1 MKQDSQGNT
10 DNPRILIVGGVAGG
24 ASCATRARRL
34 SEKANIII
42 FERGPFVSFAN
53 CGLPYHVG
61 NVIPNEADLLVTT
74 PELFRTRFN
83 IDVRVQNDVLL
94 IDREN
99 KEVEVRNLITGEIY
113 REGYDTLVLS
123 PGAMPVRPPVPGID
137 LPGIFTLRTIPDS
150 REIRNWIDDKQVKR
164 AIVVGGG
171 FIGLE
176 MAENLTKRGISV
188 GIVEMLPQVMPVFDP
203 EMIVSV
209 HDHLVE
215 KGVSLH
221 LGDAVA
227 GFEPGNNGNGITVRT
242 ASGQGHDCDMVIL
255 AIGVRPDTTLAR
267 EAGLDIGER
276 GGIRVDE
283 QMRTS
288 DRNIRAVGDAVEVR
302 DIITGDW
309 TLLALAGPANRQGRI
324 AADTIF
330 GRNSIFRGVQ
340 GTSVCQVFDMEVA
353 STGVSEKILQ
363 RSGINGTAAHYEK
376 IYLHTDD
383 HVDYYPGAKGMTM
396 KLLFSVPDGRVLG
409 AQVVGEGGAARR
421 IDVLSM
427 AIQKGATV
435 FDLEEAEL
443 CYAPQFGAAKDPVNM
458 AGMVAANALREDA
471 PLIHWDEIN
480 TDRST
485 VLDVRRPDEFAESHV
500 SGAVNIPLDTLRG
513 RLNEIPA
520 GGEIVPYCTV
530 GYRSYFATRI
540 LRLNGFNV
548 RNASGG
554 ITSHNIRRRLNPE

>member
-1 MKQDSQGNT
+1 MKQNSQGNT

-99 KEVEVRNLITGEIY
+99 KEVEVRNLVTGETC
-113 REGYDTLVLS
+113 REGYDALVLS

-150 REIRNWIDDKQVKR
+150 REIRNWIDGKQVKR

-188 GIVEMLPQVMPVFDP
+188 GIIEMLPQVMPVFDP

-242 ASGQGHDCDMVIL
+242 AS
-255 AIGVRPDTTLAR
+255 
-267 EAGLDIGER
+267 
-276 GGIRVDE
+276 
-283 QMRTS
+283 
-288 DRNIRAVGDAVEVR
+288 
-302 DIITGDW
+302 
-309 TLLALAGPANRQGRI
+309 
-324 AADTIF
+324 
-330 GRNSIFRGVQ
+330 
-340 GTSVCQVFDMEVA
+340 
-353 STGVSEKILQ
+353 
-363 RSGINGTAAHYEK
+363 
-376 IYLHTDD
+376 
-383 HVDYYPGAKGMTM
+383 
-396 KLLFSVPDGRVLG
+396 
-409 AQVVGEGGAARR
+409 
-421 IDVLSM
+421 
-427 AIQKGATV
+427 
-435 FDLEEAEL
+435 
-443 CYAPQFGAAKDPVNM
+443 
-458 AGMVAANALREDA
+458 
-471 PLIHWDEIN
+471 
-480 TDRST
+480 
-485 VLDVRRPDEFAESHV
+485 
-500 SGAVNIPLDTLRG
+500 
-513 RLNEIPA
+513 
-520 GGEIVPYCTV
+520 
-530 GYRSYFATRI
+530 
-540 LRLNGFNV
+540 
-548 RNASGG
+548 
-554 ITSHNIRRRLNPE
+554 